1 MIPLE
6 QRSLAPPE
14 IRKAAVSKLREKG
27 HKATPQRL
35 TVLRAMDES
44 SCQSMDEIR
53 RRCPGVSIV
62 TLYRTLRLFGELGI
76 ARRTDLGDGP
86 RYRLAGG
93 SKTHFVCEPCGR
105 IFDLSEQAPEVRR
118 GSPGLEGLIAEVDRI
133 EIYGRSIGRC
143 EECS

>member
-1 MIPLE
+1 MISLE
-6 QRSLAPPE
+6 EQSLAPLE
-14 IRKAAVSKLREKG
+14 VREAAVSKLREKG

-35 TVLRAMDES
+35 TILRAMDES
-44 SCQSMDEIR
+44 SCQSLDQIR

-62 TLYRTLRLFGELGI
+62 TLYRTLSLFGKLGI
-76 ARRTDLGDGP
+76 ARRVDFGDGP

-105 IFDLSEQAPEVRR
+105 VFDLSELVPEVLR
-118 GSPGLEGLIAEVDRI
+118 GWPGLEGLVAEVDRI
-133 EIYGRSIGRC
+133 EIYGRHIGWC